1 MNYYS
6 PYSLVGSS
14 QPLALAGWL
23 AVSLM
28 AIQGR
33 VNRRSKVKKF
43 FLQNG
48 LSSDV
53 YELVMDMRGGNSR
66 LALLQHMETPRHRME
81 LSGLTGIDW
90 KEVDRELGVLEKFGL
105 VRLQAQSGSVK
116 LYQNT
121 EQGKIL
127 ARLIAELSPRGS
139 NSNRDSIQNTGI

>member
-1 MNYYS
+1 M
-6 PYSLVGSS
+6 
-14 QPLALAGWL
+14 
-23 AVSLM
+23 
-28 AIQGR
+28 
-33 VNRRSKVKKF
+33 KKF